1 MNNQMSNQLPKAI
14 SKRIE
19 DEALQYAKSIP
30 DCMPH
35 IAYRR
40 GATEWAGKAN
50 PAIDALEQIQNSPT
64 PHTVNEMEFWIEA
77 ARNAAATALAK
88 YKEVANG

>member
-1 MNNQMSNQLPKAI
+1 MSNQLPKAI

-40 GATEWAGKAN
+40 GATEWAGKAQVLF
-50 PAIDALEQIQNSPT
+50 DAMGEI
-64 PHTVNEMEFWIEA
+64 NEKISHWDDERGKRVIE
-77 ARNAAATALAK
+77 RIIYVALAK
-88 YKEVANG
+88 YKEVTK